1 MKSSTA
7 TFYVLASLGLV
18 LSLTALILVGGND
31 FFTPNKTSN
40 TQTPT
45 NTSTTAPPDS
55 DVTFSYTFS
64 NFEKLNTSENR
75 VTLSVT
81 IEYQGKND
89 ITIDYSQFYIV
100 LYVYNEFGEPVET
113 ELTYTPQNHGTVN
126 LGPAHSNEVIK
137 LTFQYPTTIE
147 YNQKPASTYYYLQ
160 YKAN

>member
-18 LSLTALILVGGND
+18 FSLTALILVGGGNN
-31 FFTPNKTSN
+31 FFTPNKTAN

-45 NTSTTAPPDS
+45 PDG

-64 NFEKLNTSENR
+64 NFEKLNTNENK

-81 IEYQGKND
+81 LQYQGKND

-113 ELTYTPQNHGTVN
+113 ALTFTPQNHGTVR
-126 LGPAHSNEVIK
+126 LGPAHPAEVIK
-137 LTFQYPTTIE
+137 LTFQYPTEIE
-147 YNQKPASTYYYLQ
+147 YDGKTATTYYYLQ